1 MRLPT
6 FLTNYLLRHL
16 QTMLFSLGQLWRQPF
31 ASLMTVTVIGIALA
45 LPAGLYVLLQNVNN
59 ISDQWDDASQITL
72 FLQQD
77 LSQKQ
82 AKELT
87 KKLQTWHE
95 ISQLDYQ
102 TADQSLT
109 EFRQLSGL
117 GNLLDTLPDNPL
129 PAIIIVYPADENL
142 RPDAIGSLLARLED
156 LPQV

>member
-6 FLTNYLLRHL
+6 FVTNYLLRHL

-59 ISDQWDDASQITL
+59 ISDQWDNASQITL

-82 AKELT
+82 AKELS
-87 KKLQTWHE
+87 KKLE
-95 ISQLDYQ
+95 DSAFELGP
-102 TADQSLT
+102 LV
-109 EFRQLSGL
+109 FRKATNSRI
-117 GNLLDTLPDNPL
+117 N
-129 PAIIIVYPADENL
+129 
-142 RPDAIGSLLARLED
+142 
-156 LPQV
+156 